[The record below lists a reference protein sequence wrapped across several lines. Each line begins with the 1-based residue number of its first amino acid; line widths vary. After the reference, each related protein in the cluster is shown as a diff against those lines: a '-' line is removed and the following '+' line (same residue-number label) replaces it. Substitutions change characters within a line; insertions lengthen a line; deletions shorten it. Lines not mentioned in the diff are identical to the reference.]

1 MRYLMIHHPGAVSGP
16 PSPEFMAEMGKFVE
30 AEMKA
35 GRLIATG
42 GLLPVAQGGARVKS
56 EKGKFTVLDG
66 PFAESKEVI
75 AGFALMEL
83 KSRDE
88 ALDASRRFYAIA
100 GDGTGEIFQVI

>member
-1 MRYLMIHHPGAVSGP
+1 MRYLMIHHPGPASGP
-16 PSPEFMAEMGKFVE
+16 PNPELMAEMGRFVE
-30 AEMKA
+30 AEMKS
-35 GRLIATG
+35 GRLLATR

-56 EKGKFTVLDG
+56 ERGKFTVLDG
-66 PFAESKEVI
+66 PFAESKELI